1 MSLGQGARPIETKD
15 GRKIDV
21 DAESGRNALATSD
34 RSVTEILEELLIEAR
49 KIRRGFE
56 LIIEQEID
64 DVDR

>member
-15 GRKIDV
+15 GEKIDV

-34 RSVTEILEELLIEAR
+34 RSVTEILEELLVEAR